1 MKPEDYS
8 DLQRLLRFT
17 APVLKFVRAM
27 KLLLKGD
34 TRSQDES
41 ATQDTAV
48 AETLCIKEIRRSLR
62 KNPKFEIWIKQFGIF
77 TDGQGI
83 MRCTGRL
90 TEAELPT
97 LMKHSIMSEKG
108 HHIASLIVQDSHKR
122 VMHGVVKSTLTEMRA
137 WFWIVQGR
145 KFVKPRLHEQF
156 LCGNFYLPH

>member
-1 MKPEDYS
+1 MSQLPKI
-8 DLQRLLRFT
+8 
-17 APVLKFVRAM
+17 
-27 KLLLKGD
+27 LLLQKH
-34 TRSQDES
+34 S
-41 ATQDTAV
+41 V
-48 AETLCIKEIRRSLR
+48 LR
-62 KNPKFEIWIKQFGIF
+62 KYEGPYARIPSLKFEIWIKQFGIF